1 MDKKCLENDL
11 RSSNSLLL
19 LDTLLPLPPPD
30 QCQGAAEHDFC
41 IKKQKF
47 HVNFVSGGFGQP
59 PPTWSRCARC
69 SSSPPCTSTLPTL
82 PMVEMM
88 VLVRALVRVDILW
101 TATSPQMCSGR
112 EKLDRSCHRPYFFL
126 CPCPMSNFCLVTF
139 VCFRYVLEGYNA
151 LSWLVLDPVTH
162 DRRSCLPIHVQTLLQ
177 LYHAMAALV

>member
-11 RSSNSLLL
+11 RSSNSLWL

-47 HVNFVSGGFGQP
+47 HENLVSGGSGQP
-59 PPTWSRCARC
+59 PPTWSPCARC

-88 VLVRALVRVDILW
+88 VLVLGLGRVDILW

-112 EKLDRSCHRPYFFL
+112 GRLNRFCQQPYFSFVL
-126 CPCPMSNFCLVTF
+126 VQAKFVTF